1 MTQQNINEMDRIL
14 IKITANCVKYSFK
27 VWFFNHFTDNI
38 KIELTEKNCCQQVT
52 DSSYSI
58 SLLRFQTKYL
68 FIYITVNIIVAPQKI
83 VHEKKKIPR
92 VCSVTRAKNFVL
104 L

>member
-1 MTQQNINEMDRIL
+1 MDRIL
-14 IKITANCVKYSFK
+14 IKITANCVKYTFK

-38 KIELTEKNCCQQVT
+38 KIELTEKNCCQQGT

-83 VHEKKKIPR
+83 VHEKKNPKSLFSNASEEFCIIVIR
-92 VCSVTRAKNFVL
+92 IYCSV
-104 L
+104 